1 MARRSLTERLDAF
14 QRDHSWASI
23 PLAVTYKFADDQG
36 GYLAALIT
44 YYGFVSLFPLL
55 LLLSSVLGVIL
66 RSNPHLQEQIL
77 ESVLS
82 QFPVIGNQLGDPRQL
97 GGGVTAIVI
106 GSLTALYGGLGVA
119 QATQHAMNQVWDV
132 PRIRRPNVLKARL
145 RSLLLLLIG
154 GLALL
159 GATVLSAMA
168 SGSRSYT
175 PSAGQFVISGLLIV
189 SSIIVNAGVFLLAF
203 RVSTA
208 HERLTLRAA
217 APGAVTAALLWQLLQ
232 LFGAQYVT
240 HVVQVASIS
249 NSVSAVV
256 LGLLA
261 FIYLSSVAL
270 VVSMQVNVVLAK
282 KLYPRALLAPFTDAV
297 DLTEG
302 DRAAYTDAAKAEQ
315 QKGFE
320 TVEVSFENDGQNAGP
335 SQQADTGGADRTA
348 AKTASSL
355 MLSRIPNGEQ

>member
-1 MARRSLTERLDAF
+1 MARSFTERLDRY
-14 QRDHSWASI
+14 QRDHAWVGI
-23 PLAVTYKFADDQG
+23 PLAVIYKFVGDQG

-55 LLLSSVLGVIL
+55 LLLSSILGVIL
-66 RSNPHLQEQIL
+66 RSNPHLQDQIL
-77 ESVLS
+77 QSVLS
-82 QFPVIGNQLGDPRQL
+82 QFPVIGNQLGNPREL

-119 QATQHAMNQVWDV
+119 QATQYAMNQVWDV
-132 PRIRRPNVLKARL
+132 PRNRRPNPIKARL

-159 GATVLSAMA
+159 GATVLSAM
-168 SGSRSYT
+168 GTRSRSYS
-175 PSAGQFVISGLLIV
+175 PGMADFAISGLLIV
-189 SSIIVNAGVFLLAF
+189 ASVLVNAAVFLLAF

-217 APGAVTAALLWQLLQ
+217 VPGAITAAVLWQLLQ
-232 LFGAQYVT
+232 LFGAQYVS

-249 NSVSAVV
+249 NSFSAVV

-261 FIYLSSVAL
+261 FIYLSAIAL
-270 VVSMQVNVVLAK
+270 VLSMNVNVVLAK
-282 KLYPRALLAPFTDAV
+282 NLYPRALLSPFTDEV
-297 DLTEG
+297 NLTKG
-302 DRAAYTDAAKAEQ
+302 DQLAYTDAAKAEQ

-320 TVEVSFENDGQNAGP
+320 TVDVTFENDGQNAGGARRDGP
-335 SQQADTGGADRTA
+335 ETAQESPREHTG
-348 AKTASSL
+348 
-355 MLSRIPNGEQ
+355 

>member
-1 MARRSLTERLDAF
+1 MARRSAAERLDAF
-14 QRDHSWASI
+14 QRDHTWANV
-23 PLAVTYKFADDQG
+23 PLAVIYKFTDDQG

-44 YYGFVSLFPLL
+44 YYGFLSLFPLL
-55 LLLSSVLGVIL
+55 LLLSSILGVVL
-66 RSNPHLQEQIL
+66 RSNPHLQQQIL
-77 ESVLS
+77 DSVLS
-82 QFPVIGNQLGDPRQL
+82 QFPVIGNQLGDPRAL

-119 QATQHAMNQVWDV
+119 QATQHAMNQIWDV
-132 PRIRRPNVLKARL
+132 PRNRRPNVLVARL

-159 GATVLSAMA
+159 GATALSAMGSA
-168 SGSRSYT
+168 SRSFSSGPREIVT
-175 PSAGQFVISGLLIV
+175 SGLLILASV
-189 SSIIVNAGVFLLAF
+189 LVNAGVFLLAF

-217 APGAVTAALLWQLLQ
+217 VPGAITAALLWQLLQ
-232 LFGAQYVT
+232 LFGAQYVSR
-240 HVVQVASIS
+240 VVQVASIS

-261 FIYLSSVAL
+261 FLYLSAVAL
-270 VVSMQVNVVLAK
+270 VLGMQVNVVLAK

-302 DRAAYTDAAKAEQ
+302 DQTAYTDAAKAEQ
-315 QKGFE
+315 QKGFQN
-320 TVEVSFENDGQNAGP
+320 VDVSFENDGLNASA
-335 SQQADTGGADRTA
+335 SQGAKPERSGEETGETSARVPGDHPRT
-348 AKTASSL
+348 
-355 MLSRIPNGEQ
+355 RE